1 MAQLAGRVAVVTG
14 ASRGAGRAIALTL
27 AEAGA
32 TVYATGRSTPG
43 KATTDQRAETIDETA
58 RQATARGG
66 TGIAAPCDHTND
78 AEVSTLF
85 ERVRQEQGRLD
96 LLVNNAW
103 GGYEG
108 YDDTFVAPFWEQP
121 LTRWDRMLTVG
132 VRSHLVAAY
141 YAAPLMV
148 SQSRGLIINTTAWDR
163 DLYLGSVFY
172 DVAKA
177 AINRMAIGM
186 ARDLHP
192 HGVAVV
198 TLAPGF
204 MRTERVLEAFNADEQ
219 NWQTVTELHHTES
232 PFYIGRAVA
241 ALAADPDILR
251 QSGHLLTVGE
261 LAQTY
266 SFTDIDGRQPPPFRI
281 DA

>member
-1 MAQLAGRVAVVTG
+1 
-14 ASRGAGRAIALTL
+14 
-27 AEAGA
+27 
-32 TVYATGRSTPG
+32 
-43 KATTDQRAETIDETA
+43 
-58 RQATARGG
+58 
-66 TGIAAPCDHTND
+66 
-78 AEVSTLF
+78 
-85 ERVRQEQGRLD
+85 
-96 LLVNNAW
+96 
-103 GGYEG
+103 
-108 YDDTFVAPFWEQP
+108 
-121 LTRWDRMLTVG
+121 
-132 VRSHLVAAY
+132 
-141 YAAPLMV
+141 MV

-172 DVAKA
+172 DVAKT

-186 ARDLHP
+186 AHDLRP

-219 NWQTVTELHHTES
+219 NWQTVAELHHTES
-232 PFYIGRAVA
+232 PFYIGRAVV
-241 ALAADPDILR
+241 ALAAEPDILC
-251 QSGHLLTVGE
+251 QSGHLLTVGD